1 MGGNFLESLDINKLD
16 ETINNAV
23 CYLKNNQKKDG
34 SVMLNNDSR
43 WQVWET
49 ANSLLGVIDSREK
62 EKKFI
67 DKTLNFLLK
76 AQRKDGSFSYTLS
89 YDIDNYCMETTSTC
103 LLVLEKLKQDTTKC
117 INFILNKQ
125 NKDGSW
131 EIGIPDMIKHRFWPS
146 ITGHVLNSLLSL
158 NISNENISKGFDY
171 LFQKQL
177 TDGSW
182 GSSWI
187 YYDTPY
193 YSTYVILPALK
204 LYGLE
209 NDKRFKNCIKFI
221 EKNQNK
227 DGSWCMDTTDKPRPS
242 KSLRTSLALNS
253 LLVSPRNL
261 NKNIIN
267 NGIKWLLNDQR
278 TDGSWDGGYFVNW
291 PEKKEDILATSY
303 AIRSISKFR
312 ESFF

>member
-1 MGGNFLESLDINKLD
+1 MGGNFLDSFDKNKLN

-23 CYLKNNQKKDG
+23 KYLKKNQKKDG
-34 SVMLNNDSR
+34 SVMLNKDTR

-49 ANSLLGVIDSREK
+49 ANSLLAVISSGEK

-76 AQRKDGSFSYTLS
+76 AQRQDGSFSYTLS
-89 YDIDNYCMETTSTC
+89 YDKDNYCMETTSTC
-103 LLVLEKLKQDTTKC
+103 LLVLEKLKQDVTKC
-117 INFILNKQ
+117 IEFILNKQ
-125 NKDGSW
+125 KNDGSW
-131 EIGIPDMIKHRFWPS
+131 EIGIPEMIKHRFWPS
-146 ITGHVLNSLLSL
+146 ITGHVLYSLLLL

-171 LFQKQL
+171 LFKKQL

-209 NDKRFKNCIKFI
+209 NDERFNKCIKFI

-227 DGSWCMDTTDKPRPS
+227 DGSWCIDTTDKPRPS

-253 LLVSPRNL
+253 LLISPRKS

-267 NGIKWLLNDQR
+267 NGINWLINNQR
-278 TDGSWDGGYFVNW
+278 KDGSWDGGYFVNW
-291 PEKKEDILATSY
+291 PGKKEDILATSY

-312 ESFF
+312 ESFN